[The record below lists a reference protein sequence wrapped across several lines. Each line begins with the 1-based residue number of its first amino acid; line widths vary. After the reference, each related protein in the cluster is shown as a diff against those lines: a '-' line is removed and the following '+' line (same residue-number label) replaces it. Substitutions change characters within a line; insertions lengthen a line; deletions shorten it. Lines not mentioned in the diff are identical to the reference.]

1 MALDDFTPEIDLT
14 TGDVPLTDG
23 ELTSAPSVA
32 LGLVV
37 WVLRT
42 ERGSCLVA
50 PDIGVPWRS
59 VRKNTDSAP
68 AALREAIL
76 ASLRWIEEGGYLS
89 NLSVRVERTATN
101 GLRYE
106 VRFEAEGRSEIV
118 PGQVP

>member
-14 TGDVPLTDG
+14 TGDLPLADG
-23 ELTSAPSVA
+23 ELAPAASVA

-50 PDIGVPWRS
+50 PDLGVPWRTI
-59 VRKNTDSAP
+59 RKATDTAP
-68 AALREAIL
+68 AATRDAIL
-76 ASLRWIEEGGYLS
+76 AALRWIEEAGYLTK
-89 NLSVRVERTATN
+89 LSVRVERTATN
-101 GLRYE
+101 ALRYE
-106 VRFEAEGRSEIV
+106 VRFEAEGRSENV